1 MPMPTPRLSVIFLAL
16 VFVFALSAPSAF
28 AAPAFFDGIS
38 SDGKVTVFS
47 TSEQIVAGDTDQEPD
62 VYVRAFDSALGE
74 SVTREVSVGP
84 RGGNDTLP
92 ARYDGMS
99 TAGTEVV
106 FSTAESLVL
115 EDTDQRED
123 VYLRDLVQNE
133 TILVSRGDESCAAQG
148 CGNGDAAA
156 AFAPRGVADD
166 AGVVFFTTEESLNSL
181 DTDGSGDVYARRI
194 ATEETVLVSAG
205 SVSCGA
211 GDCGNGP
218 EGATYWGIDKA
229 GANAVFRT
237 SESLSSEDGDSNA
250 DFYVRDLGAGDT
262 DLVSVEGTC
271 PADLPF
277 GQNCDPSYGGISPDG
292 SHVFFETSE
301 RLSSDDTDSAQDVYG
316 WSGESS
322 PDLVSI
328 GPAGGNGGGT
338 ARYAKTSA
346 DGKAVY
352 FLTAEKLDSA
362 DKDGVQDVYRNLEG
376 TTMLVSVGEEGRG
389 HEPFLAS
396 LDWVSLEG
404 SPERAVFSTSEALVA
419 EDTDAEQDVYERS
432 GGITRLIS
440 RGPEPS
446 GPSFNAA
453 FAGAA
458 ADGSKIFFV
467 TSERLVSQD
476 VDSSAD
482 IYRWS
487 ASGTALVS
495 VGQINGNKEFSAS
508 PRAVSADGSKAF
520 FVTQE
525 RLTEGDNDSEFD
537 VYVWSETGAT
547 LLVSIG
553 NGLSLGPPPPTLEK
567 TVPASGS
574 PSTTPTIVGQ
584 ANAGTAVKVY
594 KSSNCTGQVVAQGT
608 AEELASGL
616 TVTVPVAVGS
626 TTNFSASAEAQ
637 GLASKCSNWISYKQ
651 EDAPPPPPPGEEGGG
666 GESGGG
672 GGGTGSTGGGTGS
685 AGGSA
690 GPTGGGTRSSGGT
703 SGGNTRGGVT
713 YVTPI
718 PRITFGPA
726 SKTRLRRPTFR
737 FLDSTGQPGT
747 RFFCRVDRQRWAQC
761 TSPIRV
767 RKLKRGRHVFS
778 VKAINAVGTAGA
790 SPVKRPFKV
799 VR

>member
-1 MPMPTPRLSVIFLAL
+1 MRRLLPLLL
-16 VFVFALSAPSAF
+16 VLSISSAFSAPGAS

-38 SDGKVTVFS
+38 SDGKVAVFS
-47 TSEQIVAGDTDQEPD
+47 SSEQILPGDTDQEPD
-62 VYVRAFDSALGE
+62 VYVRAFDNVLGE
-74 SVTREVSVGP
+74 PVTREISVGL

-99 TAGTEVV
+99 AAGTEVV

-115 EDTDQRED
+115 EDTDQKED
-123 VYLRDLVQNE
+123 VYLRDLVENE
-133 TILVSRGDESCAAQG
+133 TVLVSQGDGSCAAQG
-148 CGNGDAAA
+148 CGTGDAAA

-194 ATEETVLVSAG
+194 AAEETVLVSAG
-205 SVSCGA
+205 AASCAAA
-211 GDCGNGP
+211 GCGNGP

-229 GANAVFRT
+229 GGKAVFRT
-237 SESLSSEDGDSNA
+237 AESLSSEDGDLKA
-250 DFYVRDLGAGDT
+250 DFYARDLIAGST
-262 DLVSVEGTC
+262 ELITVEGAC
-271 PADLPF
+271 PGDLPF

-301 RLSSDDTDSAQDVYG
+301 RLSLDDTDSAQDVYG
-316 WSGESS
+316 WSGGNSAE
-322 PDLVSI
+322 LISI
-328 GPAGGNGGGT
+328 GPDGGNGSST

-352 FLTAEKLDSA
+352 FLTTEKLDAA
-362 DKDGVQDVYRNLEG
+362 DKDGEQDVYRNLEG
-376 TTMLVSVGEEGRG
+376 TTTLISVGEEGKG
-389 HEPFLAS
+389 NGPFLAS

-404 SPERAVFSTSEALVA
+404 SPERAVFSTSEPLVS
-419 EDTDAEQDVYERS
+419 EDADSEQDVYERS
-432 GGITRLIS
+432 GGVTRLIS
-440 RGPEPS
+440 TGSEPS

-467 TSERLVSQD
+467 SSERLVTQD
-476 VDSSAD
+476 IDSSAD
-482 IYRWS
+482 VYRWS
-487 ASGTALVS
+487 ASGTVLVS
-495 VGQINGNKEFSAS
+495 DSPINPDKEISAS
-508 PRAVSADGSKAF
+508 PRAVSVDGSKAF

-525 RLTEGDNDSEFD
+525 RLTEGDKDSESD
-537 VYVWSETGAT
+537 VYVWRETEGT
-547 LLVSIG
+547 LLVSTG

-567 TVPASGS
+567 TVPTSGS
-574 PSTTPTIVGQ
+574 PSTTPAIIGQ
-584 ANAGTAVKVY
+584 ADAGAAVKIY
-594 KSSNCTGQVVAQGT
+594 KSSDCTGQVVAQGT
-608 AEELASGL
+608 AEELAAGL
-616 TVTVPVAVGS
+616 TVTVPVAIGM
-626 TTNFSASAEAQ
+626 TTNFSATAEAQ
-637 GLASKCSNWISYKQ
+637 GLSSKCSNWISYKQ

-672 GGGTGSTGGGTGS
+672 TGSTGGTGGS
-685 AGGSA
+685 AGGTS
-690 GPTGGGTRSSGGT
+690 GGSRSTGGGTRSSGGG
-703 SGGNTRGGVT
+703 SGGSTRNGTT
-713 YVTPI
+713 YVTPV

-747 RFFCRVDRQRWAQC
+747 RFFCRVDRRRWAQC
-761 TSPIRV
+761 TSPIKV
-767 RKLKRGRHVFS
+767 RKLKLGRHVFT
-778 VKAINAVGTAGA
+778 VKAVNVVGTAGV